1 MSRTVSR
8 SVSRAVVR
16 RKKIKTKPTI
26 GRSSHKKTVLPS
38 GLTVVSERHA
48 SSRAVSCGLWV
59 GKGTR
64 HERANEAGLAHFVEH
79 LVFKRTHKRSAYEIA
94 RDMEA
99 VGGDLN
105 AFTSRENT
113 CFLTHSLAEDVGL
126 SLDILTDLVV
136 NPSFDSGDIKKEKQV
151 VIQEIHMSEDQLE
164 DYIFDEY
171 FERLYPEHP
180 LGKPILGS
188 VESIESMTRSRI
200 VDFHKRQYAV
210 GDLVV
215 SVTGRCDHDE
225 VVDLISKLTEDAP
238 SVAGASGARAHGK
251 AHSGAKNKSLILPPD
266 PKELLARIREERPG
280 VPKPELFRDVV
291 KKPSEQVH
299 ILIGHPTLEFR
310 DPLRFEAI
318 VVNAFLGGGMT
329 SRLYQTVREERG
341 LVYTIFSQLTTYSD
355 SGTNMIYAGTEPKK
369 APQVI
374 ELILKEL
381 RRLKRDGMTKADIE
395 FFKKQVKGSVL
406 LGADDIENRMN
417 SLAVNEMMFGKYR
430 SVDDVMKDVDAV
442 DFDSVH
448 EFISL
453 KMDIESLGM
462 LLMGPLPEA
471 PTMKWLKSL

>member
-1 MSRTVSR
+1 MK
-8 SVSRAVVR
+8 R
-16 RKKIKTKPTI
+16 RKAKPTI
-26 GRSSHKKTVLPS
+26 GRSMHKKTVLPS
-38 GLTVVSERHA
+38 GLTVLTERHPQ
-48 SSRAVSCGLWV
+48 SRAVSCGMWV
-59 GKGTR
+59 DKGTR
-64 HERANEAGLAHFVEH
+64 HERTNEAGLAHFVEH
-79 LVFKRTHKRSAYEIA
+79 LVFKRTKKRSAYEIA

-126 SLDILTDLVV
+126 SLDVLTDLVKD
-136 NPSFDSGDIKKEKQV
+136 PSFDSGDIKKEKQV

-164 DYIFDEY
+164 DFIFDKY

-180 LGKPILGS
+180 LGKPILGT
-188 VESIESMTRSRI
+188 VESIENMSRARI

-210 GDLVV
+210 NELVL
-215 SVTGRCDHDE
+215 SVAGNCDHDE
-225 VVDLISKLTEDAP
+225 VVGIMSKLTD
-238 SVAGASGARAHGK
+238 SMASSK
-251 AHSGAKNKSLILPPD
+251 AKTKVMAPD
-266 PKELLARIREERPG
+266 PKQALAKIREVRQG
-280 VPKPELFRDVV
+280 VPKPELFREVIR
-291 KKPSEQVH
+291 KPSEQVH

-355 SGTNMIYAGTEPKK
+355 SGTNMIYAGTEAKK
-369 APQVI
+369 APTVI

-430 SVDDVMKDVDAV
+430 SIDDVMRDVEAV

-453 KMDIESLGM
+453 KMDIDSLGM
-462 LLMGPLPEA
+462 MLMGPMPEG
-471 PTMKWLKSL
+471 PTTKWLNTL